1 MVALST
7 CTAVCKVESISLVVF
22 CQHLATKLFTSKI
35 EIITVWMVFALFVTT
50 DLIEVIV
57 SALIDI
63 LLKLLRDNIT
73 AKN

>member
-1 MVALST
+1 
-7 CTAVCKVESISLVVF
+7 
-22 CQHLATKLFTSKI
+22 
-35 EIITVWMVFALFVTT
+35 MVFALFVTT
-50 DLIEVIV
+50 DLLEVIV